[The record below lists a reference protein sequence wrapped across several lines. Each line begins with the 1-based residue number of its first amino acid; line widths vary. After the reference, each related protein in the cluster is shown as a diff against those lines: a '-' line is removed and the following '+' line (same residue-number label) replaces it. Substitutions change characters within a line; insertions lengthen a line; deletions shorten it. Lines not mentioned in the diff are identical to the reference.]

1 MLDGLSGAALDERVL
16 RLWCA
21 KEAASK
27 CLGIGLQG
35 EPAEFGIRYA
45 DGSFENL
52 LVEHPLGTVEARVV
66 RRHDAVIA
74 VATPASL
81 ETEVH
86 YA

>member
-1 MLDGLSGAALDERVL
+1 M

-35 EPAEFGIRYA
+35 EPADYA
-45 DGSFENL
+45 IGQADAACENMR
-52 LVEHPLGTVEARVV
+52 VEHPMGAVEAHVV
-66 RRHDAVIA
+66 RRQDTIIA
-74 VATPASL
+74 VATPAFATGM
-81 ETEVH
+81 EA